1 MLRTLT
7 QIAGISSPSLDNEL
21 SDGTTVVVLISDGD
35 AGSDAMARAT
45 VIADQ
50 SARETA
56 LDPRRSFI
64 VQAPAGSGK
73 TDLLVKRYGALLK
86 TVQKPEEI
94 VAITFTI
101 KAAAEMRER
110 VLENIPN
117 PGEVAHRL
125 RIQTIDAFCASLT
138 RQMPVVSGFGAQPG
152 IIEEAD
158 EHYRDAAQRILAE
171 LSPAACRLLLHL
183 DNNVETATSLIATML
198 AKRDQWLRKTGLAP
212 TRAELEANLQRE
224 RSRILAHARS
234 LHPKA
239 SIAFSESSLTK
250 SYTWRKQGNPVP
262 PAQQTEPLRQAL
274 EALLRMPD
282 ERYTGEQWET
292 LGAILGLL
300 PLAAAQLK
308 VVFAERGETDFTE
321 IAQGAVRALGT
332 PDAPTDLLL
341 ALDTRIKH
349 ILVDEFQDTSYSQ
362 FELLE
367 RLTSGWQRDDGRTL
381 FLVGDPMQS
390 IYRFREA
397 KVALFLQAWESGL
410 GSVALERLT
419 LTTNFRSQ
427 AGLVGWYN
435 AVFPG
440 IMPREADPALGAV
453 PYTPATP
460 HPDRPAGGMGATQG
474 YLLPDRQ
481 AEARKVVD
489 LVRQVGSDVAIL
501 VRNRLALAD
510 IVPALKAHGIRY
522 RAIEIEHL
530 GEKQVVQDLYAL
542 TRALLHPGDRI
553 AWLSL
558 LRAPWLALPLAKLLE
573 FAGEEKNRFKTVWE
587 LIKDDLFLADF
598 SRILAPAVANR
609 ERGSLRDRVEGV
621 WLALGGPA
629 CVADKTELED
639 AERYLDEL
647 EKLEEQGP
655 ITDLARLH
663 DALELLYAL
672 PDVDATD
679 DDLQIMTIH
688 KAKGIEFGTVIVPG
702 LDMGPGGGDPDLLLF
717 NEVVSSSRPP
727 VKGGSEPSASGGLLL
742 APIKATGAET
752 DPTYRY
758 LRDLNTDA
766 EDVESSR
773 LLYVAATRAE
783 NRLHLLACLGCDK
796 DGELKKPT
804 ARSLLSRAWPAAEG
818 SFHAEVATAAPH
830 VVPAKAGTQFL
841 VNRLARGFRVPGL
854 PAAVRWTALPEGRE
868 EEEIEFS
875 WAGETARHVGTVVHH
890 WLQCIAD
897 DALRGWDAR
906 RVDALRPLFA
916 RELARRGIQRSRS
929 KEAAELVAGALKNSL
944 ADERGRWLLGPHP
957 EARSEHRLRVCRK
970 DGVRSYVID
979 RLIRD
984 AAGER
989 WIVDFKTSR
998 HEGGGLEQFLDEQRT
1013 RYESQ
1018 LNAYAAAFDKARLGL
1033 YFPLL
1038 RGWREWRR

>member
-1 MLRTLT
+1 VT
-7 QIAGISSPSLDNEL
+7 
-21 SDGTTVVVLISDGD
+21 
-35 AGSDAMARAT
+35 AT
-45 VIADQ
+45 PIADQ
-50 SARETA
+50 AARDAA

-73 TDLLVKRYGALLK
+73 TELLVRRFLKLLSV
-86 TVQKPEEI
+86 VQKPEEV

-101 KAAAEMRER
+101 KAAAEMRKR
-110 VLENIPN
+110 VLS
-117 PGEVAHRL
+117 EVSADLAHRL

-152 IIEEAD
+152 IIEDAR

-171 LSPAACRLLLHL
+171 LSPPACRLLLHL

-212 TRAELEANLQRE
+212 TRPELEASLQAE
-224 RSRILAHARS
+224 RARILAHARS

-239 SIAFSESSLTK
+239 SIAFSESALTK
-250 SYTWRKQGNPVP
+250 NYTWRKQGNPVP
-262 PAQQTEPLRQAL
+262 PAQQTEPLRQAF

-282 ERYTGEQWET
+282 ERYTDEQWET
-292 LGAILGLL
+292 LGAILELL
-300 PLAAAQLK
+300 PRAAAQLK

-332 PDAPTDLLL
+332 PDNPTDLLL

-367 RLTSGWQRDDGRTL
+367 RLTAGWEQGDGRTL

-397 KVALFLQAWESGL
+397 KVALFLQAWEQGL
-410 GSVALERLT
+410 GTVALERLT

-427 AGLVGWYN
+427 RSLVDWYN
-435 AVFPG
+435 ASFPH
-440 IMPREADPALGAV
+440 ILPKEADVASGAV
-453 PYTPATP
+453 PYSPATP
-460 HPDRPAGGMGATQG
+460 HHDSLPNSAVTWHHMPDRTS
-474 YLLPDRQ
+474 
-481 AEARKVVD
+481 EARRIVE
-489 LVRQVGSDVAIL
+489 L
-501 VRNRLALAD
+501 VRNAEGSKAVLVRTREALAD
-510 IVPALKAHGIRY
+510 IVPALKEAKIRY

-587 LIKDDLFLADF
+587 LIKDDLFLSDF

-647 EKLEEQGP
+647 EKLEEEGP
-655 ITDLARLH
+655 ITDLTRLE
-663 DALELLYAL
+663 DALDLLYAL

-679 DDLQIMTIH
+679 ADLQIMTIH
-688 KAKGIEFGTVIVPG
+688 KAKGLEFGTVIVPG
-702 LDMGPGGGDPDLLLF
+702 LDLGPGGGDPDLLLF
-717 NEVVSSSRPP
+717 NEVV
-727 VKGGSEPSASGGLLL
+727 ADSGGLLL

-752 DPTYRY
+752 DSTYRY
-758 LRDLNTDA
+758 LRDLDADA

-773 LLYVAATRAE
+773 LVYVAATRAE
-783 NRLHLLACLGCDK
+783 KRLHLMACLGCDK
-796 DGELKKPT
+796 DSELKKPI
-804 ARSLLSRAWPAAEG
+804 ARSLLSRAWSAAER
-818 SFHAEVATAAPH
+818 FFRAEGASTEQRAAIPQQTNR
-830 VVPAKAGTQFL
+830 VI
-841 VNRLARGFRVPGL
+841 RLARGFQVPSVPG
-854 PAAVRWTALPEGRE
+854 AVRWAAPPEGRTE
-868 EEEIEFS
+868 DEIEFS

-897 DALRGWDAR
+897 DAMRGWDAR
-906 RVDALRPLFA
+906 RVEALRPLLE
-916 RELARRGIQRSRS
+916 RELERRGIQRSRA
-929 KEAAELVAGALKNSL
+929 KEAADLAAEALKHSL
-944 ADERGRWLLGPHP
+944 EDEKGRWLLGPHP
-957 EARSEHRLRVCRK
+957 DAQSEHRLRLR
-970 DGVRSYVID
+970 GAHGIRGYVID
-979 RLIRD
+979 RLFRD
-984 AAGER
+984 TAGER

-998 HEGGGLEQFLDEQRT
+998 HEGGGLEAFLDEQKK
-1013 RYESQ
+1013 RYEPQ
-1018 LNAYAAAFDKARLGL
+1018 LNTYATAFQRARLGL
-1033 YFPLL
+1033 YFPIL
-1038 RGWREWRR
+1038 RGWREWVV